1 MAFKQVCSFL
11 VLVFLFVS
19 SPLMASENSEA
30 IDELMDKSG
39 LTEQVAS
46 IPQSMKQGMSM
57 AQDQSQAIPEPVF
70 QAMLRSADGAFV
82 AEDILQSL
90 REALTVSLTPAQVDE
105 LLEWY
110 NSPLG
115 VEITEAEKAASD
127 GSAQEQM
134 MGQAKKLLGDQQR
147 VKFASRLDKLFGA
160 TDMVMD
166 LQQYTSMAVF
176 SAIVMAQ
183 QPDAAVDLSAFSE
196 QITQQVEATRP
207 MVEQGIL
214 LSLLYS
220 YQGIEMDKLNAYE
233 DFLQEPGTRQ
243 FNGVVMDS
251 LNRSLEQGIEEFA
264 RNLARLIDSNLQQ
277 S

>member
-11 VLVFLFVS
+11 VLVFLFVF

-57 AQDQSQAIPEPVF
+57 AQDQSQAIPDPVF

-90 REALTVSLTPAQVDE
+90 KEALTVSLTPAQVDE

-183 QPDAAVDLSAFSE
+183 QPDAAVDLSAFNE

>member
-1 MAFKQVCSFL
+1 MVFMHIRTFVGFVCLFL
-11 VLVFLFVS
+11 S
-19 SPLMASENSEA
+19 ASLMASENSDA
-30 IDELMDKSG
+30 INELMDKSG

-46 IPQSMKQGMSM
+46 IPLSMKQGMSM
-57 AQDQSQAIPEPVF
+57 AQGQSQAIPDPVF

-90 REALTVSLTPAQVDE
+90 REALVASLTPTQVDE
-105 LLEWY
+105 LLDWY

-115 VEITEAEKAASD
+115 IEITEAEKAATGGD
-127 GSAQEQM
+127 AQQEM
-134 MGQAKKLLGDQQR
+134 MAQAKKLLGDQQR

-176 SAIVMAQ
+176 SAIMMTQ
-183 QPDAAVDLSAFSE
+183 QPGIAVDLSAFGE
-196 QITQQVEATRP
+196 QISQQIEASRP

-214 LSLLYS
+214 LSLLHS

-233 DFLQEPGTRQ
+233 NFLQEPGTRQ
-243 FNGVVMDS
+243 FNGVVMGS
-251 LNRSLEQGIEEFA
+251 LNRSLEQGIEAFA
-264 RNLARLIDSNLQQ
+264 RNLAELIESNIQQ